1 MGCNC
6 KASSYITRVERGY
19 GYKAPTKK
27 NVKVS
32 SKIKMILQA
41 FLIWII
47 LILVAPIFLIAL
59 VFSKI
64 FKKDIKILKKIRIR
78 I

>member
-6 KASSYITRVERGY
+6 KASSYITRVKKGY
-19 GYKAPTKK
+19 GYSSPTKK

-47 LILVAPIFLIAL
+47 LLLAAPIFLIVLA
-59 VFSKI
+59 FSKI
-64 FKKDIKILKKIRIR
+64 LKRDVKILKKIRIR